1 MTNGNNAHVGGSWD
15 NGTVV
20 ISGSVS
26 GKVTFDAAN
35 VADNGGAKAMLIDGL
50 DYQSGGTQLI
60 SLTDGANTI
69 NSRSYNVGQ
78 SVWIVPVT
86 GSPIKLF
93 YVGED

>member
-1 MTNGNNAHVGGSWD
+1 
-15 NGTVV
+15 
-20 ISGSVS
+20 
-26 GKVTFDAAN
+26 
-35 VADNGGAKAMLIDGL
+35 MLIDGL

-93 YVGED
+93 YVEED